1 MTPEHEDDGD
11 RGIPQDML
19 AGRKFSLAEAIARE
33 GGSFLKGE
41 SLVPKLVQARAEINL
56 FIDRN
61 VTDSSGVLKAVLQ
74 ALVASDEAYTSR
86 HLQAPLNAL
95 REFLEVLIQNPGL
108 LYELVRQVDIK
119 WGQLVGERPH
129 FQQPGQAPHPEDE
142 YTHESVRQQIV
153 TLFDVLSR
161 R

>member
-1 MTPEHEDDGD
+1 
-11 RGIPQDML
+11 ML

-41 SLVPKLVQARAEINL
+41 SLVPKLLQARAEINL

-61 VTDSSGVLKAVLQ
+61 LTDSSGVLKAVLQ

-129 FQQPGQAPHPEDE
+129 FQRPGQAPHPEDE